1 MSERG
6 GATGSHRAAELM
18 QLLGLSDDELCQILD
33 TDALALLSGQV
44 EHAAQLPIL
53 LELLA
58 DAREHASGATL
69 RRWVR
74 AGGPYG
80 PPIDALTARDFGRFE
95 DALEQLAQRGFVVR
109 GGGAND

>member
-6 GATGSHRAAELM
+6 GATGGRRAAELM
-18 QLLGLSDDELCQILD
+18 ELLGLSDDELCQILD
-33 TDALALLSGQV
+33 TDALALLSGQI

-53 LELLA
+53 LDLLA
-58 DAREHASGATL
+58 DAREHASEATL

-95 DALEQLAQRGFVVR
+95 DALDQLAQHGFVLR
-109 GGGAND
+109 GGSRAD